1 MICPRPIITPRD
13 MGAVIEVCADRSS
26 LFTDGF
32 SDVAPLIMHGG
43 YLDATTQQLLMRVSV
58 GFAKRISYDDTCNVL
73 SYSISRGYVGLL
85 DYSLSLGCEWTGK
98 FYEQAVTRGDCAV
111 IRWGVSQGYAFPDKF
126 GDVVYSARNY
136 RVLVECVNSGL
147 EIGPRIAQLAAEM
160 GILDIVKR
168 AHVGFLNGTALC
180 RNAAIH
186 GRLNVVKYLH
196 SKGIMHM
203 LLQGIA
209 ARCGHLHILK
219 WLYSVGEDLN
229 NYTIREAIRTKKFHV
244 VRWLWKKRESFAGLT
259 VSLEDLIHYA
269 GSFGSTEIVEWL
281 ETRR

>member
-1 MICPRPIITPRD
+1 MIWQLLIVTLHN
-13 MGAVIEVCADRSS
+13 MGAIMEVCADRSS
-26 LFTDGF
+26 IFADDF
-32 SDVAPLIMHGG
+32 SDVAPLIMYGG

-58 GFAKRISYDDTCNVL
+58 GFAKRISYDDTCDVI
-73 SYSISRGYVGLL
+73 SYSVSRGYVGLL
-85 DYSLSLGCEWTGK
+85 DYGLSLGCEWTGK

-147 EIGPRIAQLAAEM
+147 EISLRVAQLAADM

-168 AHVGFLNGTALC
+168 AHDSGLNGAVLC
-180 RNAAIH
+180 RHAAMY
-186 GRLNVVKYLH
+186 GRLNILKYLY
-196 SKGIMHM
+196 SKGVTHPV
-203 LLQGIA
+203 LPGIA
-209 ARCGHLHILK
+209 TRCGQLHILR
-219 WLYSVGEDLN
+219 WLHSFGVDMDDGTMRD
-229 NYTIREAIRTKKFHV
+229 AIKNKKFHI

-281 ETRR
+281 ESRR